1 MFKALLV
8 LYTDLKFL
16 NWLWKYKNKSDLSYH
31 YYLWLNAYS
40 YYEKENESLNTSWT
54 NGQTANKAS
63 SFSPSKRYLFAPC
76 FKHIKLINISQIYSA
91 VLILPYLS
99 FVCKTTLDI

>member
-1 MFKALLV
+1 MHIVIVRKKMNHLTLLE
-8 LYTDLKFL
+8 LI
-16 NWLWKYKNKSDLSYH
+16 
-31 YYLWLNAYS
+31 
-40 YYEKENESLNTSWT
+40 

-63 SFSPSKRYLFAPC
+63 SFSPSKRYQFAPC
-76 FKHIKLINISQIYSA
+76 FKHIKLINISQIYGA

>member
-1 MFKALLV
+1 MHIVIVRKKMNHLTLLE
-8 LYTDLKFL
+8 LI
-16 NWLWKYKNKSDLSYH
+16 
-31 YYLWLNAYS
+31 
-40 YYEKENESLNTSWT
+40 

-63 SFSPSKRYLFAPC
+63 SFSPSRYLFAPC

>member
-1 MFKALLV
+1 MHVVIVRKKMNHLTLLE
-8 LYTDLKFL
+8 LI
-16 NWLWKYKNKSDLSYH
+16 
-31 YYLWLNAYS
+31 
-40 YYEKENESLNTSWT
+40 

-99 FVCKTTLDI
+99 FVCKKTLDI